1 MVKILVIGG
10 GPGGHLAA
18 MKAAELG
25 AEVTIVEKTGIG
37 GTCLNVGCIPTKILL
52 HATELYEDIQHAGAM
67 GLTVSD
73 INLNMKQLHN
83 YKNNILNN
91 ICNGVTEIIKS
102 KNVKILN
109 GVASFTSPKTAEIVL
124 SDGTE
129 KEIEFDKAI
138 IATGSEVSMF
148 PIPGIDNKNVIIS
161 DQALSL
167 PEAPK
172 NLVIVGGG
180 VIGIEFASLYSRL
193 GTKVTIIEAKDQIL
207 PFMDTEMVSLI
218 SKNLE
223 KKGIEI
229 YTNSFVSSIEDHH
242 ENTNVVF
249 MNNGKEEVVEGDKIL
264 VCTGRKPFTSG
275 LGIEKAGVELDNRG
289 AVIVNEYM
297 GTNQPHIYALGD
309 CTGGMMLA
317 HVASEQGLV
326 AGTNIVKGDEEKF
339 DISTT
344 PSCVYLDPEFAG
356 VGLTEERARAM
367 YSNIKIGTSDLAGNA
382 KVMTM
387 GKSGMVKFIVDG
399 DTDQVLGLHIFG
411 PRASDMIHEGALAIK
426 LGATIEDIIKTI
438 HAHPTIAE
446 AILEAAHDVRG
457 NAPYKMYAKE
467 YQLDLAF

>member
-1 MVKILVIGG
+1 MKILVIGG
-10 GPGGHLAA
+10 GPGGHIAA

-25 AEVTIVEKTGIG
+25 AEVTVVEKVGIG

-73 INLNMKQLHN
+73 IKLDMKQLHK
-83 YKNNILNN
+83 YKNNIQTN

-102 KNVKILN
+102 KNVDILN
-109 GVASFTSPKTAEIVL
+109 GVASFTSPNSAKIIL
-124 SDGTE
+124 QDGTE
-129 KEIEFDKAI
+129 EEFKFDKAI

-148 PIPGIDNKNVIIS
+148 PIPGIDNENVIIS

-172 NLVIVGGG
+172 KLVIIGGG

-193 GTKVTIIEAKDQIL
+193 GTEVTIIEAKDQIL
-207 PFMDTEMVSLI
+207 PFMDTELVSMI
-218 SKNLE
+218 AKNLE
-223 KKGIEI
+223 EKGIKI
-229 YTNSFVSSIEDHH
+229 CTNSFVSSIEDSN
-242 ENTNVVF
+242 ENSNVVF

-264 VCTGRKPFTSG
+264 VCTGRKPYTKG
-275 LGIEKAGVELDNRG
+275 LNIEKAGVELDNRG
-289 AVIVNEYM
+289 AIKVNDYM
-297 GTNQPHIYALGD
+297 CTNQPHIYALGD

-317 HVASEQGLV
+317 HVATEQGLV
-326 AGTNIVKGDEEKF
+326 AGVNIVSGDEEKF
-339 DISTT
+339 DVSTT

-356 VGLTEERARAM
+356 VGLSEEKAREK
-367 YSNIKIGTSDLAGNA
+367 YSNIKIGTTDLAGNA

-387 GKSGMVKFIVDG
+387 GKGGMVKFIVDG
-399 DTDQVLGLHIFG
+399 DTDKVVGLHIFG

-438 HAHPTIAE
+438 HAHPTISE
-446 AILEAAHDVRG
+446 SILEAAHDVRG
-457 NAPYKMYAKE
+457 NAPYKMYAKDF
-467 YQLDLAF
+467 QLEREV